1 MTVNANCELIS
12 RATAKRFPP
21 HSFYT
26 ARMNDLFSA
35 SGESPAISVSD
46 LNRQAKTLLERGLAR
61 VCVEGELSNLARP
74 ASGHLYFTLK
84 DSGAQIRCAFFR
96 QRQRG
101 PTIGFRDGDQLLAF
115 GRVSLYEPRGDY
127 QLIVDR
133 LEAAGEGELRRR
145 FELLKKR
152 LADEGLFD
160 ESLKRPLP
168 ALPRRI
174 GVVTSPSG
182 AAVRDVLS
190 VLRRRFPAVPVVI
203 YPAAVQGDGAP
214 FELIAALNAAAERAE
229 CDLLIIGRGGGS
241 LEDLWAFNN
250 EELARAIRACPI
262 PVISAVGHEVDFTI
276 ADFVADLRAPT
287 PSGAAELAVPDQAE
301 WLRGLQA
308 TTLQLSKLMRRR
320 LDDPAQ
326 AVDGLARRLAQSSPA
341 TTVTRQTERLH
352 NARQRLMLAVRHNLN
367 LRERRA
373 EQWQSRLLRVNPSA
387 RVDKNAWQLQALR
400 ERLGRAALGRLKDLQ
415 QSLAI
420 TARALDSVSPLAT
433 LERGYAIVTDR
444 QSGAV
449 LHDAD
454 DVEIGASVRARLA
467 NGDLLATVTGRVSAA
482 DSKKS

>member
-1 MTVNANCELIS
+1 MTVNAKRELIS
-12 RATAKRFPP
+12 RNTANRSHP

-26 ARMNDLFSA
+26 APMNDLFAA
-35 SGESPAISVSD
+35 SGDSPSISVSD
-46 LNRQAKTLLERGLAR
+46 LNRQAKSLLERGLAR

-74 ASGHLYFTLK
+74 ASGHMYFTLK

-101 PTIGFRDGDQLLAF
+101 PTISFRDGDQLLAY

-127 QLIVDR
+127 QLIVER

-174 GVVTSPSG
+174 GVITSPSG

-190 VLRRRFPAVPVVI
+190 VLKRRFPAVPVLV

-214 FELIAALNAAAERAE
+214 FELMAALKSATERAE

-301 WLRGLQA
+301 WLRGLHASAQ
-308 TTLQLSKLMRRR
+308 QLRKIMQRHLEDQS
-320 LDDPAQ
+320 Q
-326 AVDGLARRLAQSSPA
+326 AVDWLARRLAQSSPA
-341 TTVTRQTERLH
+341 ATVSRQTDRLQ
-352 NARQRLMLAVRHNLN
+352 NARQRLLLAMRHEQTVH
-367 LRERRA
+367 ERRV
-373 EQWQSRLLRVNPSA
+373 EQWRSRLLRVDPGKRN
-387 RVDKNAWQLQALR
+387 V
-400 ERLGRAALGRLKDLQ
+400 
-415 QSLAI
+415 
-420 TARALDSVSPLAT
+420 
-433 LERGYAIVTDR
+433 
-444 QSGAV
+444 
-449 LHDAD
+449 D
-454 DVEIGASVRARLA
+454 DVDIGSSVRAQLA
-467 NGDLLATVTGRVSAA
+467 NGDLLATVTDRVNSA
-482 DSKKS
+482 SGKKP

>member
-1 MTVNANCELIS
+1 
-12 RATAKRFPP
+12 
-21 HSFYT
+21 
-26 ARMNDLFSA
+26 
-35 SGESPAISVSD
+35 
-46 LNRQAKTLLERGLAR
+46 
-61 VCVEGELSNLARP
+61 
-74 ASGHLYFTLK
+74 
-84 DSGAQIRCAFFR
+84 
-96 QRQRG
+96 
-101 PTIGFRDGDQLLAF
+101 
-115 GRVSLYEPRGDY
+115 
-127 QLIVDR
+127 

-160 ESLKRPLP
+160 DSLKRPLP
-168 ALPRRI
+168 TLPRRI
-174 GVVTSPSG
+174 GVITSPSG

-190 VLRRRFPAVPVVI
+190 VLKRRFPAVPVVV

-214 FELIAALNAAAERAE
+214 FELIAALNSATKRAE

-308 TTLQLSKLMRRR
+308 TAQHLSKIMQRR
-320 LDDPAQ
+320 LDDMAQ
-326 AVDGLARRLAQSSPA
+326 SVDWLARRLAQSSPA
-341 TTVTRQTERLH
+341 ATVTRQTERLQ
-352 NARQRLMLAVRHNLN
+352 NARQRLMLAVRHNLT
-367 LRERRA
+367 LHERRT
-373 EQWQSRLLRVNPSA
+373 EQWQSRLLRFDPSS
-387 RVDKNAWQLQALR
+387 RLDKNAWQLQLLR
-400 ERLGRAALGRLKDLQ
+400 ERLGRAASGRLKDLQ

-433 LERGYAIVTDR
+433 LERGYAIVTDS
-444 QSGAV
+444 QNGAV

-454 DVEIGASVRARLA
+454 EVEIGSSIRAKLA
-467 NGDLLATVTGRVSAA
+467 NGDLLATVTGRVTAA
-482 DSKKS
+482 KGEKS